1 MTTIERLFASPNN
14 KYWLFVAI
22 SFTITMALLVSLGF
36 FLWQQLS
43 PPEIGVL
50 ARLIKKHFV
59 YIFGFVF
66 ILIAG
71 LGTIL
76 DAIFNNYIIPI
87 NKLTEEITLIN
98 SVNPSHRIN
107 IEGSREILRLAEVV
121 NESAD
126 RLEELRAN
134 VEQKI
139 QLAKADLEEEKN
151 LLAAFL
157 AELPE
162 GVIICNGEG
171 RILFYNKRSREFLE
185 GNKAKRSTENVSSY
199 YIGLGRS
206 VFGAVDKNIIVH
218 ALDEIGEKLKREE
231 SNVASYFV
239 IVGREGNL
247 LRVEAVPILN
257 QNRQFNGFILIFYD
271 ITQQLQVDSQVDF
284 LMRNLSRGIRASVAS
299 IRAAI
304 EAILEYP
311 HMDKEQENK
320 FNKIIHKEALALG
333 AILDNAAI
341 DYAGHVKT
349 EWPLVKMPVRDLL
362 DTICKRAVNTL
373 GVDINVDQHEL
384 DDWVNVD
391 SYSIIL
397 AILFV
402 LNQLKNEL
410 GVKKFSCTLNRKG
423 RFVNINLVW
432 QGRSIRMETLKKWDE
447 QPLMIEK
454 EGLPLTLKEVIRH
467 HEAEIWS
474 YSCRDS
480 ENQSYLRICL
490 PVVESTEPDTIRTM
504 TILPGSRPEFYDFD
518 LFHQAGQN
526 PEIDNRPLA
535 SLTYTVFDTE
545 TTGLDTRGGDEII
558 SISAVRVVNRRIL
571 HEEIFD
577 QLVDPKRS
585 VPIESTKIHGIQSE
599 MLEGQ
604 PTIDQV
610 LPRFYRFSE
619 DTILVAHNAAFDM
632 RMLELKEILTGIKF
646 INPVLDTLL
655 LAAVVQPAQDN
666 HNLEA
671 IAARLGISIVGR
683 HTALGDS
690 LATAET
696 LLKFIPLLAKQ
707 GIYTLKEARL
717 ASQKTLYARLKY

>member
-1 MTTIERLFASPNN
+1 MQRLFTSPNN
-14 KYWLFVAI
+14 KYWLFVVI
-22 SFTITMALLVSLGF
+22 SFTITMALVISLGF

-43 PPEIGVL
+43 SPEIEILV
-50 ARLIKKHFV
+50 RLIKEHFV
-59 YIFGFVF
+59 YIFGVFF

-87 NKLTEEITLIN
+87 NKLTEEVTVIN
-98 SVNPSHRIN
+98 FVNPSHRVK
-107 IEGSREILRLAEVV
+107 IEGSREVLRLADAI
-121 NESAD
+121 NESAA
-126 RLEELRAN
+126 RLDEMREN
-134 VEQKI
+134 VEQRI
-139 QLAKADLEEEKN
+139 QLAKADLEQEKN

-162 GVIICNGEG
+162 GVIICNAEG
-171 RILFYNKRSREFLE
+171 RILFYNKRSREFIE
-185 GNKAKRSTENVSSY
+185 GNTNTNSSENESSHF
-199 YIGLGRS
+199 IGLGRS
-206 VFGAVDKNIIVH
+206 VFGAVDKNVIVH

-231 SNVASYFV
+231 SNVAAYFV
-239 IVGREGNL
+239 IVGKEGNL
-247 LRVEAVPILN
+247 LRVETVPILN

-271 ITQQLQVDSQVDF
+271 ITQQLQIDNQVDF
-284 LMRNLSRGIRASVAS
+284 LMKNLSRGIRASVAS

-311 HMDKEQENK
+311 HMSREQEHK
-320 FNKIIHKEALALG
+320 FQKIIHKESLALG
-333 AILDNAAI
+333 AILDNAAT
-341 DYAGHVKT
+341 DYATHVKT
-349 EWPLVKMPVRDLL
+349 EWPLVKMPARDLL
-362 DTICKRAVNTL
+362 QTICKRAENTL
-373 GVDINVDQHEL
+373 GIDIHVDQDHL

-410 GVKKFSCTLNRKG
+410 GVAQFSCSLSKKG
-423 RFVNINLVW
+423 RFVNIDLLW

-474 YSCRDS
+474 YSCRDAK
-480 ENQSYLRICL
+480 NQSYLRFCL
-490 PVVESTEPDTIRTM
+490 PAVESSQPDTIRTM
-504 TILPGSRPEFYDFD
+504 TILPESRPEFYDFD
-518 LFHQAGQN
+518 LFHQPGQT
-526 PEIDNRPLA
+526 PEIDNRSLT

-558 SISAVRVVNRRIL
+558 AIGAVRMVNRRIL
-571 HEEIFD
+571 HDEIFD
-577 QLVDPKRS
+577 QLVDPRRN
-585 VPIESTKIHGIQSE
+585 VPIESTKIHGIQPE

-610 LPRFYRFSE
+610 LPRFHQFCE
-619 DTILVAHNAAFDM
+619 ETILIAHNAAFDM
-632 RMLELKEILTGIKF
+632 KMLELKEHKTGIKF

-655 LAAVVQPAQDN
+655 LAAVIQPAQDN

-671 IAARLGISIVGR
+671 IATRLGISIIGR
-683 HTALGDS
+683 HTALGDA
-690 LATAET
+690 LATAEVF
-696 LLKFIPLLAKQ
+696 LKFIPLLEKQ
-707 GIYTLKEARL
+707 GIYTLKDARL